1 VPTPWQLYDLLIEYA
16 SAPDPVEEVIIGP
29 IWTLCR
35 TGRGV
40 GLAMSPQVP
49 TRVLDWSGTLCG
61 RPVGELAAWI
71 KAFEPYKS
79 TVGMAAVNAALAEL
93 ALPPESVPIAPG
105 TVLPANLSVFEHFL
119 PRLEG
124 RNVVVIGRYPGM
136 EALGSRCRL
145 TVLERSPGPG
155 DLPDS
160 ACEYVLPEAD
170 WVFITASSLT
180 NKTFPRLAEL
190 SRAARTVLMGPTL
203 PWLAEFADYGI
214 DYLAG
219 VEVADSEAL
228 RRIVAEGGGV
238 RIFDAAVRYRVAELS
253 AAHRL
258 AWLKDRIAALFAR
271 KEYLTLS
278 MDDWYKTNAR
288 RFPELARLE
297 SVRRRLSCLDT
308 AYKILWDQQQD
319 AS

>member
-1 VPTPWQLYDLLIEYA
+1 MPTPWQIYDLLIEYA
-16 SAPDPVEEVIIGP
+16 SAPDPVEEVLIGP

-35 TGRGV
+35 TQRGI
-40 GLAMSPQVP
+40 GLAMSPQIP

-61 RPVGELAAWI
+61 RPVGELAAWV
-71 KAFEPYKS
+71 KDFEVYKS
-79 TVGMAAVNAALAEL
+79 TVGMAAVNAAIAEL
-93 ALPPESVPIAPG
+93 ALPPDSVPAGPG
-105 TVLPANLSVFEHFL
+105 AGLPANLAVFEYFL
-119 PRLEG
+119 PQLEG
-124 RNVVVIGRYPGM
+124 RNVVVVGRYPGM
-136 EALGSRCRL
+136 EALAERCRL
-145 TVLERSPGPG
+145 TVLERNPGPG

-160 ACEYVLPEAD
+160 AAEYVLPAAD

-219 VEVADSEAL
+219 IEVADPEAL

-238 RIFDAAVRYRVAELS
+238 RIFDGAVRYRIHESSAEN
-253 AAHRL
+253 RL
-258 AWLKDRIAALFAR
+258 AWLKDRIAVLFAR

-278 MDDWYKTNAR
+278 MEDWYKTNTR

-297 SVRRRLSCLDT
+297 SVRRRLSCLDS
-308 AYKILWDQQQD
+308 AYKNLWDREKG
-319 AS
+319 AP